1 MTYSV
6 KEIYYT
12 LQGEGAQAGR
22 PAVFCRFSGC
32 NLWSG
37 LTADRADAKCCFCD
51 TDFVGTAGPG
61 GGVFQSADELAQ
73 AIVNAWPSAG
83 KPCPCVVFTGGEPM
97 LQLDEHV
104 LALLKARG
112 FDTAIETNGTIAVPF
127 AVDWI
132 TVSPKPQSTVVQT
145 KGSELKLVFPIG
157 LEPEAFEHLDFNL
170 FYLSPLVTENAEETN
185 RNTGLTLEYCKR
197 NPRWRFT
204 MQYHRLWGLP

>member
-1 MTYSV
+1 MTYRV

-37 LTADRADAKCCFCD
+37 LAGDRASAKCPFCD
-51 TDFVGTAGPG
+51 TDFVGTDGPG
-61 GGVFQSADELAQ
+61 GGVFQSAEELAQ
-73 AIVNAWPSAG
+73 SIVNAWPRG
-83 KPCPCVVFTGGEPM
+83 RKPCPCVVFTGGEPT
-97 LQLDEHV
+97 LQLDGQV
-104 LALLKARG
+104 VALVKAEG
-112 FDTAIETNGTIAVPF
+112 FDTAIETNGTIAVPSGI
-127 AVDWI
+127 DWI

-145 KGSELKLVFPIG
+145 KGNELKLIFPIG
-157 LEPEAFEHLDFNL
+157 LDPKAFEHLEFNL
-170 FYLSPLVTENAEETN
+170 FYLSPLAAEDKEETD
-185 RNTGLTLEYCKR
+185 RNTRLTLEYCKN